1 MCWHVLAEALRH
13 NFDLC
18 VNFVSHLFSLTV
30 PLLIEPLVSVGRP
43 VCVFQSNHTAV
54 FGTEPYASRQPAL
67 PWDSNHSIGECQFF
81 LWLPD
86 CHQLVSRPMPL
97 REASG
102 WTRQRNQITATVSN
116 VAYDK
121 VALVTGTRSVV
132 NHHQLLS
139 SKQLGHQNR
148 VTIAIKLN
156 LQQNGVKLAFICSLF
171 AIIQPLTEINQLK
184 SQIFCCLAYKN

>member
-18 VNFVSHLFSLTV
+18 VNFLSHFFSLTV
-30 PLLIEPLVSVGRP
+30 SLLIEPLVSVGRP

-54 FGTEPYASRQPAL
+54 FGTEPYASHQPAL
-67 PWDSNHSIGECQFF
+67 PWDSNHSIGEC
-81 LWLPD
+81 
-86 CHQLVSRPMPL
+86 
-97 REASG
+97 
-102 WTRQRNQITATVSN
+102 QRNQITATVSN

-156 LQQNGVKLAFICSLF
+156 LQQNGVKLAFICSLV
-171 AIIQPLTEINQLK
+171 AIIQPLIEINQLK